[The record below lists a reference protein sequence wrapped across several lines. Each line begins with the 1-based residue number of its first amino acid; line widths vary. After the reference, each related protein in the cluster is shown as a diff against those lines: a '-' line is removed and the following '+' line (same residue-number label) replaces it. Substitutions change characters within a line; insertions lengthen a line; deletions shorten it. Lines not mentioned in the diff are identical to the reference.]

1 MMQVYGRSNIS
12 EFLGERI
19 VYRNLVPMD
28 ERLLPLIEIRKELGL
43 SSSVIP
49 RKSEKDYAKVIVQML
64 NQARAIELP
73 VLKIERLIL
82 IGDTRL
88 NDGIAFE
95 NICQAGDWPGI
106 AFIGAETDEP
116 LNIEIVQVANNRR
129 LFLANRWS
137 ALSEFEGYCDDEGFP
152 IDEQTAIILD
162 LDKTTLGA
170 RGRNAHVIDQAR
182 VQAVEDTVATL
193 LGADFDKSAFEYNY
207 STLNNTKFHPFTT
220 DNQDYLA
227 YICLILGSGL
237 YDLESLVNEVNN
249 GSMRTFNQFINQV
262 DAQIDQFQSELV
274 SIHED
279 IFAYVQA
286 GDPTPFKA
294 FRRNEYL
301 RTVNQMGQMDDLL
314 PANLYLD
321 REIVITQEVRSTG
334 LAWQR
339 CGALLFGLSDKPDE
353 ASIPSEELKKQ
364 GFLPLHQKIT
374 HSVGSI

>member
-137 ALSEFEGYCDDEGFP
+137 ALSEFEGYCDYEGFP

-249 GSMRTFNQFINQV
+249 GSMRTFNQFLNQV

>member
-1 MMQVYGRSNIS
+1 MQVYGRSNIS

-19 VYRNLVPMD
+19 VYRNLIPMD
-28 ERLLPLIEIRKELGL
+28 DRLLSLIEIRKELGL

-88 NDGIAFE
+88 NDGRAFE

-106 AFIGAETDEP
+106 AFIGAETDGP
-116 LNIEIVQVANNRR
+116 LNIEIVQVTNNQR

-137 ALSEFEGYCDDEGFP
+137 ALSEFDRYCNDEGFP

-193 LGADFDKSAFEYNY
+193 LGTDFDKSAFEYNY
-207 STLNNTKFHPFTT
+207 STLNHTKFHPFTT

-274 SIHED
+274 SIHEE

-314 PANLYLD
+314 PANLYLEG
-321 REIVITQEVRSTG
+321 EIVITQEVRSTG
-334 LAWQR
+334 LAWRR

-364 GFLPLHQKIT
+364 GFLPLHQKNT

>member
-43 SSSVIP
+43 SSSFIP

-88 NDGIAFE
+88 NDGMAFE

-106 AFIGAETDEP
+106 AFIGAESDEP

-137 ALSEFEGYCDDEGFP
+137 ALSEFERYCNDEGFP
-152 IDEQTAIILD
+152 IDERTAIILD
-162 LDKTTLGA
+162 LDKTAIGA

-207 STLNNTKFHPFTT
+207 STLNDTKFHPFTT

-237 YDLESLVNEVNN
+237 YDLESLVNEVNI

-274 SIHED
+274 SIHEE

-286 GDPTPFKA
+286 GDPTPFKV

-314 PANLYLD
+314 PANLYLE

-353 ASIPSEELKKQ
+353 ASIPSEDLKKQ

>member
-1 MMQVYGRSNIS
+1 MQVYGRSNIS

-19 VYRNLVPMD
+19 VYRNLIPMD
-28 ERLLPLIEIRKELGL
+28 DRLLSLIEIRKELGL

-88 NDGIAFE
+88 NDGRAFE

-106 AFIGAETDEP
+106 AFIGAETDGP
-116 LNIEIVQVANNRR
+116 LNIEIVQVTNNQR

-137 ALSEFEGYCDDEGFP
+137 ALSEFDRYCNDEGFP

-193 LGADFDKSAFEYNY
+193 LGTDFDKSAFEHNY
-207 STLNNTKFHPFTT
+207 STLNHTKFHPFTT

-262 DAQIDQFQSELV
+262 DAQIDHFQSELV
-274 SIHED
+274 SIHEE

-314 PANLYLD
+314 PANLYLEG
-321 REIVITQEVRSTG
+321 EIVITQEVRSTG
-334 LAWQR
+334 LVWRR

-364 GFLPLHQKIT
+364 GFLPLHQKNT

>member
-1 MMQVYGRSNIS
+1 MQVYGRSNIS

-19 VYRNLVPMD
+19 VYRNLIPMD
-28 ERLLPLIEIRKELGL
+28 DRLLSLIEIRKELGL

-88 NDGIAFE
+88 NDGMAFE

-106 AFIGAETDEP
+106 AFIGAESDEP

-137 ALSEFEGYCDDEGFP
+137 ALSEFDRYCNDEGFP
-152 IDEQTAIILD
+152 IDDQTAIILD

-193 LGADFDKSAFEYNY
+193 LGTDFDKSAFEYNY
-207 STLNNTKFHPFTT
+207 STLNHTKFHPFTT

-274 SIHED
+274 SIHEE
-279 IFAYVQA
+279 IFAYVQV

-301 RTVNQMGQMDDLL
+301 RTVNQMGQMEDLL
-314 PANLYLD
+314 PANLYLEG
-321 REIVITQEVRSTG
+321 EIVITQEVRSTG
-334 LAWQR
+334 LAWRR